1 MFILSYASRKM
12 MKKSLSKE
20 QKRIIIGTFLGLV
33 ACLFVIFFI
42 SQIRLFH
49 IFELKT
55 LDFRFFFRGN
65 QSLPKEPEVVIV
77 AIDEESVRQLGRW
90 PWPRDRHAQLID
102 VISKGDPRL
111 IFFDVFFVE
120 EDREHPE
127 NDRALAEA
135 VQRAGN
141 VYFDYFF
148 IRGKPQEELEIAN
161 PESLDLLYERAFPL
175 KQAGKESTAW
185 VDDVTVPIF
194 PIVRNA
200 RGVAHAT
207 LKEDDDDIYRKF
219 PLVIKF
225 KDRLFPGIPLL
236 LAKDYL
242 RIKNEDIRIDLGKEL
257 TLGDR
262 NVPIDEEAQM
272 MVNFHGSSGTF
283 RYIPYAQVLEE
294 KIPPEFFKDKIV
306 LVGATAPGIFDIRI
320 TPLGHMPG
328 LEIIANSFTTILE
341 GNFIHKLSSGWMVL
355 IILFLGL
362 LTGFVASYFR
372 LSKGALLVLFLLGAY
387 IGITTY
393 LFEAKG
399 VWVEMVSP
407 GLAIALSWTTVL
419 GYRYLTEEKEKK
431 KYKDTFQRYV
441 SKSIVDEIMKDTAKI
456 KLGGEKR
463 VMSVLFSDIRGF
475 TTFAESAT
483 PEEVVGRLN
492 EYMGVMVDVLF
503 KYDGTLDKFVGDE
516 IMALF
521 GAPVSYKDHA
531 KKAVLAGLE
540 MLKELKKLQD
550 KWKAQGKK
558 IIDIGIGVNSGE
570 MNVGN
575 MGSLKIMDYTVIGDN
590 VNLAARLE
598 TLTRNY
604 NNHFIISEATYQEVK
619 DIVSVKPLEEV
630 KVKGKT
636 KAVMIYE
643 VLGEK

>member
-1 MFILSYASRKM
+1 M

-20 QKRIIIGTFLGLV
+20 QKRLIIGTSLGLV
-33 ACLFVIFFI
+33 ACLFVIFFV
-42 SQIRLFH
+42 SNIRLFH

-55 LDFRFFFRGN
+55 LDFRFYFRGERP
-65 QSLPKEPEVVIV
+65 LPKEPEVVIV
-77 AIDEESVRQLGRW
+77 AIDEESVRHLGRW
-90 PWPRDRHAQLID
+90 PWPRDYHAHLID
-102 VISKGDPRL
+102 TISKGDPHL

-120 EDREHPE
+120 ENKEHPE
-127 NDRALAEA
+127 NDQALAEA
-135 VQRAGN
+135 VKRAGN

-148 IRGKPQEELEIAN
+148 IRGKPKEGLEIVN
-161 PESLDLLYERAFPL
+161 PESFKLLHKRAFPL
-175 KQAGKESTAW
+175 KQAGDESTAW
-185 VDDVTVPIF
+185 VRDVTVPIF
-194 PIVRNA
+194 PIVKNA
-200 RGVAHAT
+200 KGVAHAT
-207 LKEDDDDIYRKF
+207 LKEEDDDVYRKF

-242 RIKNEDIRIDLGKEL
+242 RIKDEDVRIDLGKEL
-257 TLGDR
+257 ILGDR
-262 NVPIDEEAQM
+262 HIPIDEEAQI
-272 MVNFHGSSGTF
+272 MVNFYGSSGTF
-283 RYIPYAQVLEE
+283 RYISYAQVLEE

-306 LVGATAPGIFDIRI
+306 LVGATAPGIFDIRV

-328 LEIIANSFTTILE
+328 LEIIANSFVTILE
-341 GNFIHKLSSGWMVL
+341 GDFLFELSSEWTAL

-372 LSKGALLVLFLLGAY
+372 LSKGALLVIFLLGAY

-399 VWVEMVSP
+399 VWVKMVGP
-407 GLAIALSWTTVL
+407 GLTIALSWTTVL
-419 GYRYLTEEKEKK
+419 GYRYLTEEREKK
-431 KYKDTFQRYV
+431 RIKDTFKRYV
-441 SKSIVDEIMKDTAKI
+441 SKQVVEEILNNPELV
-456 KLGGEKR
+456 KLGGERR

-475 TTFAESAT
+475 TTFAEGAT

-492 EYMGVMVDVLF
+492 EYMGVMVDVIF

-521 GAPVSYKDHA
+521 GAPVYYKDHA
-531 KKAVLAGLE
+531 QKAVLAGLE

-550 KWKAQGKK
+550 KWKAKGEKT
-558 IIDIGIGVNSGE
+558 IDIGVGVNTGE
-570 MNVGN
+570 MHVGN
-575 MGSLKIMDYTVIGDN
+575 MGSLEIMDYTVIGDN

-598 TLTRNY
+598 ALTRNY

-619 DIVSVKPLEEV
+619 DIVEVKPLEEV

-636 KAVMIYE
+636 KAVMVYE
-643 VLGEK
+643 VLREK